1 MNGSIPA
8 RFFPPDA
15 FQAMAPDEIHL
26 KLLKIL
32 QINPDMT
39 QRELSREL
47 GVSLGKANYCLKALL
62 DKGWIKVNNFR
73 KSPRKLSYVYLL
85 TPAGIEAKAT
95 LTSRFLKRKMRE
107 YELLKQEIEELTRET
122 QAQEKDPQ

>member
-1 MNGSIPA
+1 MTS
-8 RFFPPDA
+8 
-15 FQAMAPDEIHL
+15 DEIHL
-26 KLLKIL
+26 KLLKLL
-32 QINPDMT
+32 QVNPDMS

-73 KSPRKLSYVYLL
+73 KNPRKLSYAYLL
-85 TPAGIEAKAT
+85 TPSGLEAKAA
-95 LTSRFLKRKMRE
+95 LTTRFLKRKMRE

-122 QAQEKDPQ
+122 QGNGEE